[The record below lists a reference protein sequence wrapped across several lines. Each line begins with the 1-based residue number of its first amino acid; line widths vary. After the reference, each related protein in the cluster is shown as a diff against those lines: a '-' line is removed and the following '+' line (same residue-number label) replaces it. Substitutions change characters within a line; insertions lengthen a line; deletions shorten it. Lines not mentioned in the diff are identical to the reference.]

1 MVVEGL
7 YTNYGDIV
15 DIKKLVSIE
24 FQVFTTESEVSNLV
38 VTE

>member
-15 DIKKLVSIE
+15 DIKKLVSIFVFKISA
-24 FQVFTTESEVSNLV
+24 FQSM
-38 VTE
+38 